1 MPTFTIRTT
10 ATATIASGSSDS
22 GTIDAAGSALK
33 RIHIPAGTDGV
44 AMTVL
49 HSADGSTFLPARD
62 RDNNAIA
69 FAFTAGS
76 AVELEPAL
84 LPGMQWFKLRTLSNT
99 GSQTQSADRVFSVVC
114 VE

>member
-1 MPTFTIRTT
+1 MPTFTIRT
-10 ATATIASGSSDS
+10 APTATIASGSSDS
-22 GTIDAAGSALK
+22 GSIDAAGSALK
-33 RIHIPAGTDGV
+33 RILVPSGTEGV
-44 AMTVL
+44 ALTVL

-62 RDNNAIA
+62 RDNDVIA

-76 AVELEPAL
+76 AVELEPTL

-99 GSQTQSADRVFSVVC
+99 GSQTQSADRSLSVVC